1 MFTLSVILVK
11 TKKTTI
17 MKRLFTIALMALFTL
32 TISAQSTIDKLFSK
46 YKGVEGF
53 TTVTVNGNLL
63 KLLADIDDEDEDED
77 LMKFADKFTSIR
89 ILAQEDDDMD
99 VDNFYDAVID
109 EVNRGGYEEM
119 VTINSSDSDV
129 KIMVRA
135 DGNIFKEFL
144 LIAGGDDNALIQIKG
159 SFSMKDVK
167 EMSKSV
173 EKDEMI
179 SLSGI
184 DF

>member
-1 MFTLSVILVK
+1 MSVILVK
-11 TKKTTI
+11 TIKTTI
-17 MKRLFTIALMALFTL
+17 MKRLFTIALMAIFTL
-32 TISAQSTIDKLFSK
+32 TLSAQSTIDKLFNK

-63 KLLADIDDEDEDED
+63 KLLADIDDDDEDED

-89 ILAQEDDDMD
+89 ILAQEDDDMN
-99 VDNFYDAVID
+99 VENFYDAVID

-119 VTINSSDSDV
+119 VTINSKGSDV
-129 KIMVRA
+129 KIMVKA
-135 DGNIFKEFL
+135 DGKMFKEFL

-159 SFSMKDVK
+159 NLSMKDVK
-167 EMSKSV
+167 EMSKTV
-173 EKDEMI
+173 EMDEKI
-179 SLSGI
+179 SFSGI

>member
-1 MFTLSVILVK
+1 VK
-11 TKKTTI
+11 TLKTFI

-32 TISAQSTIDKLFSK
+32 TISAQSTIDKLFNK
-46 YKGVEGF
+46 YRGVEGF

-63 KLLADIDDEDEDED
+63 KMLADIDDEEDED

-119 VTINSSDSDV
+119 VTINSDGSDV
-129 KIMVRA
+129 KIMVKA
-135 DGNIFKEFL
+135 DGKVFTEFL

-159 SFSMKDVK
+159 RLSMEEVK
-167 EMSKSV
+167 EMSKSIED
-173 EKDEMI
+173 EKSI
-179 SLSGI
+179 SFSGI